1 MVMWCIRCSV
11 VLCGIFFFQAED
23 GIRDYKVTGVQTC
36 ALPISVYGGRW
47 CDSRC
52 FPCCLIGCVCE
63 IRLVSRIIR
72 DWVRTRP
79 TKSRIDAIET
89 FAWRCLYVPPQA
101 HVERDFAG
109 SAEIIKVTFNMGL
122 RWDVQT
128 SPSER

>member
-1 MVMWCIRCSV
+1 MLI
-11 VLCGIFFFQAED
+11 LD
-23 GIRDYKVTGVQTC
+23 GVI
-36 ALPISVYGGRW
+36 LPIAYSNDSARAQSVGDAEARLPLRIVVVVRSTRTTHTSKQKSTVYGGRW

-109 SAEIIKVTFNMGL
+109 SAEIIL
-122 RWDVQT
+122 
-128 SPSER
+128 